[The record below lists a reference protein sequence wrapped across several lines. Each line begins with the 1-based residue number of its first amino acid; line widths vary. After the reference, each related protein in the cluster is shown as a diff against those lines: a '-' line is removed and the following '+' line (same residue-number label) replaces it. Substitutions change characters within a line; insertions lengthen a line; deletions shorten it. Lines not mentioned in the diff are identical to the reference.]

1 MRNLPIKHKVE
12 NLTQIIFHSK
22 KMIIYISG
30 PITDDPFSEVKFEE
44 AEQYFKSIGFK
55 VVNPFKLDHSK
66 NTTWEDY
73 MKTDIQALVEC
84 HQIYML
90 NDWRSSKGATLEHLI
105 ATQLKLKIIY
115 QTEE

>member
-1 MRNLPIKHKVE
+1 
-12 NLTQIIFHSK
+12 
-22 KMIIYISG
+22 
-30 PITDDPFSEVKFEE
+30 
-44 AEQYFKSIGFK
+44 
-55 VVNPFKLDHSK
+55 
-66 NTTWEDY
+66 

-90 NDWRSSKGATLEHLI
+90 HDWRSSKGATLEHLI